1 MQIGPSGVT
10 VHPTGDRSYPPWN
23 HLPPLGDTGRELST
37 VDSRPIFISKCTSHN
52 FPMKVRSKT
61 LSPLWQKSFF
71 TFLWG
76 GGSADPHQTTPTWR
90 HRYACCLAD
99 SSRTDQGCH
108 FSTSSSR
115 SSTVCRRPSFPHRL
129 CPRVWDELP
138 RHVTSR
144 LHRLHRVYCSRLK
157 TQLFSRSFLGFR
169 SAFEV
174 TSAIIGHFKP
184 PFLFTYLIARSPEVT
199 QDPCSCLTI

>member
-23 HLPPLGDTGRELST
+23 HLPPLGDTGRELSA

-76 GGSADPHQTTPTWR
+76 GGRPTLTRPHPLDAIDTPAALLIARGQIKVAISQR
-90 HRYACCLAD
+90 HHH
-99 SSRTDQGCH
+99 G
-108 FSTSSSR
+108 
-115 SSTVCRRPSFPHRL
+115 RRLSVGDRAFLIAFAPVSGTNY
-129 CPRVWDELP
+129 
-138 RHVTSR
+138 HVTSR
-144 LHRLHRVYCSRLK
+144 HVCTVSTAFTAVVLRLNFSAVLFWVSVVPLK
-157 TQLFSRSFLGFR
+157 WHLPLSDILNRRF
-169 SAFEV
+169 
-174 TSAIIGHFKP
+174 
-184 PFLFTYLIARSPEVT
+184 YL
-199 QDPCSCLTI
+199 LT